1 LEKKEKQA
9 RKHACKTLTFKIEI
23 NEKTGDGARTSNDTL
38 SKIAKNHFV
47 EVMGKN
53 TNGGSLCKKVS

>member
-23 NEKTGDGARTSNDTL
+23 NEKSGDGARTSNDTL
-38 SKIAKNHFV
+38 SKMAKNNFV
-47 EVMGKN
+47 K
-53 TNGGSLCKKVS
+53 TPKAALCQKSVLKA